1 VANAAGLGR
10 RGVHGRLRRYD
21 KDRREPR
28 DTEQDHRRAESRART
43 RLRPSRTR
51 LRGIGDT
58 GWEIHVDGAPIGALK
73 TGTFVYRDLPAGR
86 RQLSF
91 APPGHLA
98 RASHYE
104 LAAVPGRTYYF
115 RLEMNDKGKMIN
127 AGAALGGLSG
137 YFLASAIADGSDERG
152 VYDFIPMED
161 AAART
166 AMAELRLAE

>member
-1 VANAAGLGR
+1 MPLVLAAMALMAGCAATSRTGADLETLNKTVGAPKAGR
-10 RGVHGRLRRYD
+10 ARVFVL
-21 KDRREPR
+21 REPGYG
-28 DTEQDHRRAESRART
+28 
-43 RLRPSRTR
+43 
-51 LRGIGDT
+51 GIGDT